1 MAQKVQQELQIAFR
15 ILLFQANFALPQHL
29 QQLIDLPKLEARV
42 VCCQQLDN
50 PLRWVS
56 LSPKIGLTDFV
67 DDLYSIVKNELS
79 LTVLVCVC
87 SKILN
92 TCSCIPC
99 AGESLGESCQL

>member
-1 MAQKVQQELQIAFR
+1 MAQKVKQELQIAFC

-67 DDLYSIVKNELS
+67 DDLYSTVTHEVTH
-79 LTVLVCVC
+79 TVLVCVY
-87 SKILN
+87 SRILYPC
-92 TCSCIPC
+92 TCIPC
-99 AGESLGESCQL
+99 AGESLGEFCQL

>member
-15 ILLFQANFALPQHL
+15 ILLFQGNFALPQHL

-56 LSPKIGLTDFV
+56 LSPKIGLSDFV
-67 DDLYSIVKNELS
+67 DDLYSTVKHEVS
-79 LTVLVCVC
+79 CAVLVCVY
-87 SKILN
+87 SRLLYVSN
-92 TCSCIPC
+92 CIPC
-99 AGESLGESCQL
+99 AGESLGGFCQL

>member
-1 MAQKVQQELQIAFR
+1 MAQEVQQELQIAFC

-56 LSPKIGLTDFV
+56 LSSKIGLTDFV
-67 DDLYSIVKNELS
+67 DDLYSNVKHGVSRTAPVCVQQNTLS
-79 LTVLVCVC
+79 L
-87 SKILN
+87 
-92 TCSCIPC
+92 
-99 AGESLGESCQL
+99 QLHTLCRRKFG